1 MAVQTGTCAPELI
14 EAGDTYVFTES
25 FTDYPN
31 TGWNTQYLLQIP
43 GSAPYTTNA
52 TNGTGTNNIVFT
64 LNATNTTNWTPGRYQ
79 FAIYATEMSSNQRA
93 TAKTG
98 ITQVI
103 PNLAAT
109 QTPSTA
115 QTMLDNINTAI
126 TSLTTGGFQSV
137 SVNNVSYTR
146 YQVTELIALRTR
158 LQAEVIREQQ
168 AQEVLR
174 GIDHTGIIG
183 TRFGGPGRI
192 GKNWP
197 WGCK

>member
-14 EAGDTYVFTES
+14 EQGGTYVFTES

-31 TGWNTQYLLQIP
+31 TGWNAQYLLQIP

-64 LNATNTTNWTPGRYQ
+64 LNATNTTNWAPGRYM
-79 FAIYATEMSSNQRA
+79 FSIYVTEMSSNQRA

-98 ITQVI
+98 VTQVI
-103 PNLAAT
+103 PDLSQT

-168 AQEVLR
+168 AAEVLR
-174 GIDHTGIIG
+174 GIKHDGFIA
-183 TRFGGPGRI
+183 TRFGVRDYGPLR
-192 GKNWP
+192 P
-197 WGCK
+197 WKK

>member
-1 MAVQTGTCAPELI
+1 MAVQTTSGAPELI
-14 EAGDTYVFTES
+14 EQGGTYVFTES

-31 TGWNTQYLLQIP
+31 TDWTAQYLLQIP

-64 LNATNTTNWTPGRYQ
+64 LNAASTANWTPGRYT
-79 FAIYATEMSSNQRA
+79 FSIYATEMSSSQRA

-98 ITQVI
+98 VLQVI
-103 PNLAAT
+103 PDLSQT
-109 QTPSTA
+109 QAKTTA

-146 YQVTELIALRTR
+146 YDVTTLIGMRTR

-168 AQEVLR
+168 AAEVFR
-174 GIDHTGIIG
+174 GINHTGIIG
-183 TRFGGPGRI
+183 TRF
-192 GKNWP
+192 K
-197 WGCK
+197 

>member
-1 MAVQTGTCAPELI
+1 MAVQTTSGAPELI
-14 EAGDTYVFTES
+14 EQGGTYVFTENFS
-25 FTDYPN
+25 DFPN
-31 TGWNTQYLLQIP
+31 TGWTAQYLLQIP

-52 TNGTGTNNIVFT
+52 TNYTGTGFQFT
-64 LNATNTTNWTPGRYQ
+64 LNTTDTVAWTPGRYM
-79 FAIYATEMSSNQRA
+79 FSVYATERSSNQRA

-98 ITQVI
+98 VTQVI
-103 PNLAAT
+103 PDLSLT
-109 QTPSTA
+109 QTPSSA
-115 QTMLDNINTAI
+115 QTMLDNINAAI
-126 TSLTTGGFQSV
+126 TALTTGGFQSV

-183 TRFGGPGRI
+183 TRFGGPGTR
-192 GKNWP
+192 GRNWP

>member
-1 MAVQTGTCAPELI
+1 MAVQTTSGAPELI
-14 EAGDTYVFTES
+14 EQGGTYVFTES

-31 TGWNTQYLLQIP
+31 TGWNAQYLLQIP

-64 LNATNTTNWTPGRYQ
+64 LNATNTTNWTPGHYT

-98 ITQVI
+98 VLQVI
-103 PNLAAT
+103 PDLSQT
-109 QTPSTA
+109 QSKSTA
-115 QTMLDNINTAI
+115 QTMLDNINSAI
-126 TSLTTGGFQSV
+126 TALTFGGFQSV

-146 YQVTELIALRTR
+146 YDVTTLIALRTR

-168 AQEVLR
+168 AAEVFR
-174 GIDHTGIIG
+174 GIEHDGMIA
-183 TRFGGPGRI
+183 TRFR
-192 GKNWP
+192 
-197 WGCK
+197 

>member
-1 MAVQTGTCAPELI
+1 MAVVTTSGSPELI
-14 EAGDTYVFTES
+14 ESGDTYVFTES

-31 TGWNTQYLLQIP
+31 TGWNAQYLLQIP

-52 TNGTGTNNIVFT
+52 TNGSGTNNIVFT

-79 FAIYATEMSSNQRA
+79 FAIYATEISSNQRA

-168 AQEVLR
+168 AAEVLR
-174 GIDHTGIIG
+174 GINHTGIIG
-183 TRFGGPGRI
+183 TRFGGFGRS
-192 GKNWP
+192 GSP
-197 WGCK
+197 WWCK